1 MVIRNITVTCRLKR
15 NTVNYEQEEQGKT
28 VKPTNSTPNLNMG
41 RDTYLIW
48 SGSEQYQSSNQ
59 NTQGGMPILTLS
71 REFMFIIGGVFDRF
85 LCDDTK
91 HDFNGSLT
99 ESIQW
104 EDSLV

>member
-48 SGSEQYQSSNQ
+48 SGSEQYQSSESKYTRGHAHSDNVK
-59 NTQGGMPILTLS
+59 
-71 REFMFIIGGVFDRF
+71 GVHVHYRR
-85 LCDDTK
+85 
-91 HDFNGSLT
+91 
-99 ESIQW
+99 SI
-104 EDSLV
+104 